1 MARPVRFYLHLV
13 VAALA
18 ASLVLAPSTA
28 SAGSQETVTV
38 GSGAKVEMKADLL
51 KVLIGVRAQ
60 RKTASAA
67 ENSLSRKAH
76 KVIDALEAS
85 GFRNVKT
92 TDIHISRQTE
102 KGKLTGYLG
111 SLSLKIQTGDTR
123 AAGKIIDVATKAG
136 ASSVR
141 DVSFDVKDKRAAIEQ
156 ALAEAMDFAEVKARV
171 LAEGADRQLGRALKI
186 VEGSTEAPR
195 AVHLAARDFGGG
207 GGSGGEPLPIK
218 PPKLS
223 ASARIRVTFEL
234 I

>member
-1 MARPVRFYLHLV
+1 MARLVRFYIHLV
-13 VAALA
+13 VAALVA
-18 ASLVLAPSTA
+18 TLVLAPSTA
-28 SAGSQETVTV
+28 GAGAQEIVTV

-67 ENSLSRKAH
+67 ENSLSQKAH
-76 KVIDALEAS
+76 KVIGALKAA
-85 GFRNVKT
+85 GFKNVKT

-111 SLSLKIQTGDTR
+111 SLSLKIQTGNTK
-123 AAGKIIDVATKAG
+123 AAGKIIDVATQAG

-156 ALAEAMDFAEVKARV
+156 ALAEAMDFAKVKARV
-171 LAEGADRQLGRALKI
+171 LAESADRQLGRALKI
-186 VEGSTEAPR
+186 LEGSTEAPR
-195 AVHLAARDFGGG
+195 AVHLAGRDFSGG
-207 GGSGGEPLPIK
+207 GGSGGKPLPIK